1 MQRRA
6 PVETDPNEKIELGE
20 FVELAS
26 VDWTWPDE

>member
-6 PVETDPNEKIELGE
+6 AAETDPNEKIELGE